1 MWAKNIIKLSPTEE
15 WLLTDFIQAYKARE
29 KSSNLTQ
36 RVCARQLCD
45 LSGNK
50 IGIKQG
56 SISRMLQKKYI
67 PRDKLTLDVIRQ
79 WVRTINDGIA
89 LQQEDLVD
97 NEQIEA
103 LEIESKMNEKK
114 EKEEGEED
122 LAFKNS
128 DSVEPSSK

>member
-1 MWAKNIIKLSPTEE
+1 
-15 WLLTDFIQAYKARE
+15 
-29 KSSNLTQ
+29 
-36 RVCARQLCD
+36 
-45 LSGNK
+45 
-50 IGIKQG
+50 
-56 SISRMLQKKYI
+56 MLQKKYI

-103 LEIESKMNEKK
+103 LKIESKMNEKK